1 MADLYFYVWEFVT
14 SITIIVLVAAYIIHD
29 QLKIRYEKLEE
40 KEKNNKLH
48 SLSVKTRVAL
58 GLLASIGGAY
68 WFYYIQTHTLFI
80 TKELE
85 GPHNLY
91 PAVIM
96 GVIGMIVLATGIKKN
111 CQGE

>member
-40 KEKNNKLH
+40 KEKSNKLH
-48 SLSVKTRVAL
+48 SLSVKTRVSL
-58 GLLASIGGAY
+58 GILASIGGVY
-68 WFYYIQTHTLFI
+68 WFYYVQTHTLFI

-96 GVIGMIVLATGIKKN
+96 GTIGLIVLVTGIKKHY
-111 CQGE
+111 QAK